1 MPTSWYPAV
10 IPREHTPLPLILPD
24 QLSSFFCS
32 VRIFKAIKLVK
43 KLAIIVVIVVMCLVL
58 GMASPVLAGGLSVS
72 GGKIETSVSPGSN
85 STYVIT
91 VSNASTAPMDIGVT
105 IEGYGVSLTNDFIGL
120 TPSDDTNPYSARTWL
135 SVTPS
140 NFNLNPG
147 DSQNVTV
154 TVNVP
159 AGTGKG
165 GRYAIVMIQTIP
177 PPGQQV
183 ATVSAVAARVL
194 LTVSGYGVD
203 TSSQITGV
211 TQVNS
216 TSQAPAAVMVTLADS
231 GNFYLYPEIDV
242 TLMKGN
248 QVMATGSVDT
258 GWPLLPGYSRQY
270 QLNLTGNATLPSG
283 SYEAEIEVKDGSGNT
298 VTQKTLPVSFATNQV
313 LGTQLTT
320 STSET
325 TSTGTTPATG
335 TTSTTG
341 TNWQLIID
349 IAAGVIILIL
359 ILVVVLLLRKHVRT
373 IGK

>member
-1 MPTSWYPAV
+1 MK
-10 IPREHTPLPLILPD
+10 
-24 QLSSFFCS
+24 
-32 VRIFKAIKLVK
+32 KAI
-43 KLAIIVVIVVMCLVL
+43 ASVIVVVALFL
-58 GMASPVLAGGLSVS
+58 ALAYPVLAGGLGVS
-72 GGKIETSVSPGSN
+72 GGKIETTVTPGTS
-85 STYVIT
+85 STYVINVQNT
-91 VSNASTAPMDIGVT
+91 SDTAMNIGVT
-105 IEGYGVSLTNDFIGL
+105 VDGYGVSLTNDFIGL
-120 TPSDDTNPYSARTWL
+120 APSNDTNPYSARTWL

-140 NFNLNPG
+140 NFTLNPG

-159 AGTGKG
+159 AGSGKG

-194 LTVSGYGVD
+194 LTVSGYSVD

-216 TSQAPAAVMVTLADS
+216 ASQAPAAVMVTLADN
-231 GNFYLYPEIDV
+231 GNFYYYPQIGV

-283 SYEAEIEVKDGSGNT
+283 SYEAEIEVKDGAGNT
-298 VTQKTLPVSFATNQV
+298 VTQKTLPISFTTNQV
-313 LGTQLTT
+313 LGTQQST
-320 STSET
+320 STSAAV
-325 TSTGTTPATG
+325 STVLTVTTPAAG
-335 TTSTTG
+335 TH
-341 TNWQLIID
+341 WQLFID
-349 IAAGVIILIL
+349 IGAGVIILIL
-359 ILVVVLLLRKHVRT
+359 ILVVVFLLRRHVRT

>member
-1 MPTSWYPAV
+1 LKKAFASVIAV
-10 IPREHTPLPLILPD
+10 
-24 QLSSFFCS
+24 
-32 VRIFKAIKLVK
+32 VA
-43 KLAIIVVIVVMCLVL
+43 LVL
-58 GMASPVLAGGLSVS
+58 ALASPVMAGGLGVS
-72 GGKIETSVSPGSN
+72 GGKIETTITPGTN

-91 VSNASTAPMDIGVT
+91 VSNASAAPMNIGVT
-105 IEGYGVSLTNDFIGL
+105 VEGYGVSLTNDFIGL
-120 TPSDDTNPYSARTWL
+120 APSDDTNPYSARTWL

-159 AGTGKG
+159 SGTGNG

-194 LTVSGYGVD
+194 LTVSGYSVD

-216 TSQAPAAVMVTLADS
+216 TSQAPAAVMVTLADN
-231 GNFYLYPEIDV
+231 GNFYYYPEIDV

-248 QVMATGSVDT
+248 QAMATGSVDT

-283 SYEAEIEVKDGSGNT
+283 SYEAEIEVKDGSGNV
-298 VTQKTLPVSFATNQV
+298 VTQKTLPVSFATSQV
-313 LGTQLTT
+313 LATPLTT
-320 STSET
+320 ATSST
-325 TSTGTTPATG
+325 TSTGTTTAVG
-335 TTSTTG
+335 TTAATG
-341 TNWQLIID
+341 TNWQILID

-359 ILVVVLLLRKHVRT
+359 ILVVVFLLRRHVRP
-373 IGK
+373 IEK

>member
-1 MPTSWYPAV
+1 
-10 IPREHTPLPLILPD
+10 
-24 QLSSFFCS
+24 
-32 VRIFKAIKLVK
+32 
-43 KLAIIVVIVVMCLVL
+43 MCLVL